1 MRTRAK
7 WSRWGWGR
15 GEGYSLEIGGAFR
28 CSVVLKPSSGEGA
41 ASYSASINAVECG
54 RYPDRESAMRVV
66 EQRLESDMAR
76 VMRDWTVYEAL
87 KALNGD
93 RVPRIALQPRKR

>member
-15 GEGYSLEIGGAFR
+15 GEGYSLEIGSAFR
-28 CSVVLKPSSGEGA
+28 CSVVLKPSSGEA
-41 ASYSASINAVECG
+41 PAIYRASINAVEYG
-54 RYPDRESAMRVV
+54 RYADRESAMRDI
-66 EQRLESDMAR
+66 ERRLESDMAR
-76 VMRDWTVYEAL
+76 VTQDWTIYQAL

-93 RVPRIALQPRKR
+93 EVPRIGLHPRKR

>member
-15 GEGYSLEIGGAFR
+15 GEGYSLEIGGTFR
-28 CSVVLKPSSGEGA
+28 CSVVLKPALGDEPGN
-41 ASYSASINAVECG
+41 YSASINAVECG
-54 RYPDRESAMRVV
+54 RYLDRESAMRAV
-66 EQRLESDMAR
+66 EQRLETDMAR
-76 VMRDWTVYEAL
+76 ILRDWTVYQAL

-93 RVPRIALQPRKR
+93 EVPRLALNPRKR

>member
-28 CSVVLKPSSGEGA
+28 CSVVLKPASGNEP
-41 ASYSASINAVECG
+41 ASYSASINAMECG
-54 RYPDRESAMRVV
+54 RCGDRESAMRMV
-66 EQRLESDMAR
+66 EQRLEADMAR
-76 VMRDWTVYEAL
+76 ILRDWTVYQAL

-93 RVPRIALQPRKR
+93 QVPRIALHPRKR